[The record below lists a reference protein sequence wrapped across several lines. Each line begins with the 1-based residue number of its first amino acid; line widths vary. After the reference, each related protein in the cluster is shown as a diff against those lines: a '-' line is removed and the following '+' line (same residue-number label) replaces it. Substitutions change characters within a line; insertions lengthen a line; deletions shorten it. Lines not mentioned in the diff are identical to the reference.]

1 CSSQSALTSSVEK
14 RTSARGAVYARH
26 CAATSARTARRS
38 SARSLGRRA
47 TSARARA
54 RTAASRAL
62 SVAARSARARPFAI
76 SAAGRGRGADQAGR
90 AARSA
95 TEAAAATARRMAT
108 GASPRLAPMLG
119 KVLLLAA
126 CAAALTVPAAEP
138 ASRPVRFL
146 LAISGGGTSSLLA
159 SSDGVRF
166 SAALASWPGTAPA
179 PVRRGSTIY
188 VYDSP
193 SLSMRGLSG
202 TVRRFAFA
210 GGRLVAKGTSAYN
223 VQLSSADDA
232 LRSTPGTY
240 APSAA
245 VDENGAIVLLYALRY
260 EPSTNACPVA
270 GQACVKLRTATEVA
284 GSDGTAF
291 TGDPGNRVVIPF
303 PPSDSLDPPALLKGE
318 SGWAALLRG
327 PGGCL
332 HLAAA
337 RELRMH

>member
-1 CSSQSALTSSVEK
+1 
-14 RTSARGAVYARH
+14 
-26 CAATSARTARRS
+26 
-38 SARSLGRRA
+38 
-47 TSARARA
+47 
-54 RTAASRAL
+54 
-62 SVAARSARARPFAI
+62 
-76 SAAGRGRGADQAGR
+76 
-90 AARSA
+90 
-95 TEAAAATARRMAT
+95 
-108 GASPRLAPMLG
+108 MLG
-119 KVLLLAA
+119 KVLLIVA

-138 ASRPVRFL
+138 AARPARFL

-179 PVRRGSTIY
+179 PVRRGATIY

-210 GGRLVAKGTSAYN
+210 GGRLVAKGLYAYN

-232 LRSTPGTY
+232 LRSTPGSY

-245 VDENGAIVLLYALRY
+245 LDENGAIVLLYALRY

-270 GQACVKLRTATEVA
+270 GQACVKLRTATEVT

-337 RELRMH
+337 RELRMHYDDRCYAAGSPVTPSAVWRPGLRAYAVYGVSGNRVVRTVSRRLSTVVPARFRPLDVAGRPSFARVVPA